1 MPFIKKLVVMAT
13 LPLPNAVRWRLL
25 PWISRRC
32 LSSPFAAHML
42 ENVGVKDTTA
52 YYESLA
58 RQANLVD
65 AFTAQVCP
73 RQAGVAGRRAGR
85 EKELTLAYLKSER

>member
-13 LPLPNAVRWRLL
+13 LPLPNAVRWWLL
-25 PWISRRC
+25 PWISRHC

-42 ENVGVKDTTA
+42 ENIGVKDTTA

-58 RQANLVD
+58 RQAALTD
-65 AFTAQVCP
+65 AFTSQV
-73 RQAGVAGRRAGR
+73 RAC
-85 EKELTLAYLKSER
+85 SEARPCRTAVGQTALLFWISIG